1 MNFGME
7 LTPCC
12 GCDSGLRPAVLDL
25 VSFSCRFELPPAV
38 YAGLPS
44 RSDVNSYV
52 TANVYYVTFRYP
64 CTCCSRV
71 FQSRLFHYCD
81 MVPRF
86 PVLTSSP
93 AFSAPPGVSGW
104 VFLLVPAYPGFPG
117 PKAVKRLC
125 VSQCVCVCDRLLRN
139 QRWGRSSKSPLVA
152 KTDWQVSY
160 HPVIG

>member
-1 MNFGME
+1 ME

-12 GCDSGLRPAVLDL
+12 GCDSGLRPTQLDL
-25 VSFSCRFELPPAV
+25 VSFSCRFELSPAV

-44 RSDVNSYV
+44 RIDVNSYV

-81 MVPRF
+81 LVPRF

-93 AFSAPPGVSGW
+93 AFSAPPRCEWVSVSSGTGLPGV
-104 VFLLVPAYPGFPG
+104 FPDQRPLNG
-117 PKAVKRLC
+117 YVC
-125 VSQCVCVCDRLLRN
+125 VTVCVCVTGYYVTSGGVEVLSHRWSRRLTDRFPIIL
-139 QRWGRSSKSPLVA
+139 
-152 KTDWQVSY
+152 
-160 HPVIG
+160 